1 MPRLLAM
8 IHVKR
13 FTPLPSLFF
22 TVSESAVSLLNTS
35 LIMNVAR
42 ILIYGLLSFKKTR
55 IWSNTNFCSLFS
67 HCSIKKLGYQLKFQM
82 RQLKDR
88 VHFFI
93 SRAIAS
99 QDPAGIQLPTLDGN
113 LKRSLALLLLF
124 TVCIVWSYAQVRLF
138 CCFSVIW
145 LKFYFLYFHQTLI
158 SVIMLIPEASSFS
171 SLVDFFSFAAWL
183 FYGGTFAALLWLR
196 YKRPNMNRP
205 YKVSSLI
212 NTWKWGELL

>member
-35 LIMNVAR
+35 LIMNVTR

-67 HCSIKKLGYQLKFQM
+67 HCSIKKLGCQLKFQM

-113 LKRSLALLLLF
+113 LKRSLPSFSCSLSALPGHMHKSDYFVVFLLYDLNFTFFISTRLSSLWSCWFQKQAAFQVWWISLALLHGCFMGEHLLLF
-124 TVCIVWSYAQVRLF
+124 CGCDTRD
-138 CCFSVIW
+138 
-145 LKFYFLYFHQTLI
+145 QTWTD
-158 SVIMLIPEASSFS
+158 P
-171 SLVDFFSFAAWL
+171 
-183 FYGGTFAALLWLR
+183 TR
-196 YKRPNMNRP
+196 
-205 YKVSSLI
+205 
-212 NTWKWGELL
+212 